1 MTTTKLIENLKA
13 YLDNKINEISLG
25 NPLMSFMKPLVVRAI
40 DKNFGKISGA
50 LSIITDEKGN
60 IDAEGILSE
69 MFESVTT
76 LPPFPIHTEFLGDI
90 IVGGGMVR
98 LNIPL
103 TDKQLVFNTSDLEE
117 LKSILTKTN

>member
-13 YLDNKINEISLG
+13 YLDNKINEISLS

-40 DKNFGKISGA
+40 DKNFGKINGA
-50 LSIITDEKGN
+50 LSIITDENGN

-69 MFESVTT
+69 MFKSITT
-76 LPPFPIHTEFLGDI
+76 LPPFSIHTEFLGDI
-90 IVGGGMVR
+90 IVGGGM
-98 LNIPL
+98 LKINIPL

>member
-25 NPLMSFMKPLVVRAI
+25 NPLMGFMKPLVVRAI
-40 DKNFGKISGA
+40 DKNFGKINGV
-50 LSIITDEKGN
+50 LSLITDEKGN
-60 IDAEGILSE
+60 IDTEGILSE
-69 MFESVTT
+69 MFESITT

>member
-13 YLDNKINEISLG
+13 YLDNKINELSLG
-25 NPLMSFMKPLVVRAI
+25 NPLMGFMKPLVVRAI
-40 DKNFGKISGA
+40 DKNFGKINGA

-69 MFESVTT
+69 MFESITT
-76 LPPFPIHTEFLGDI
+76 LPPFSIHTEFLGDI
-90 IVGGGMVR
+90 IVGGGM
-98 LNIPL
+98 LKINIPL